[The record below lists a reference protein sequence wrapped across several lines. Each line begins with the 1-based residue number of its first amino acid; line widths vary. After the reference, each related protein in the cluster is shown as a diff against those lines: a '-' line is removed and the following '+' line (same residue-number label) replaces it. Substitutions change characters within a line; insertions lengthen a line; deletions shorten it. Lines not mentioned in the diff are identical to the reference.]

1 MNENNIVDQLVK
13 DSILKYFSIFPTRMH
28 VLTHCIL
35 GNGTGY
41 EWIEKDDGLL
51 YLDNVLSSNDDK
63 DYKIKMVDSKKY
75 GISNSLKDKGAEL
88 SNLIRH
94 WIEDN
99 INDYSKKGFKAS
111 GFDYSP
117 DVKDEFFSRGYNR
130 ICDIQDMSNIA
141 PVWIDALLEVCEYF
155 MKKMSVSGIPH
166 FSIKNRDYMKDNKDQ
181 FLILFNARAKIN
193 SLNNDQEHG
202 IRLTNKLLEKINGGK
217 SLNELLKDDW
227 SVNFR
232 DQITFD
238 DFLKIKDWFV
248 DNKGAVGRGEII
260 SLTKRFLK
268 SSKMY
273 FNESGDF
280 TDYFHSEM
288 KVFFNKVAGW
298 NYFDER
304 SVSNQAMR
312 FLKMSDY
319 YKVRVSKIVES
330 EMSTCYGS

>member
-41 EWIEKDDGLL
+41 EWVEKDDGLL
-51 YLDNVLSSNDDK
+51 YLDSVLSSNDGYSGIAMIDP
-63 DYKIKMVDSKKY
+63 KKY
-75 GISNSLKDKGAEL
+75 GNSNPVKDKGAEL

-111 GFDYSP
+111 GFDYNP
-117 DVKDEFFSRGYNR
+117 DVKSDFFSRGYNR
-130 ICDIQDMSNIA
+130 LCDVKDMSKIA
-141 PVWIDALLEVCEYF
+141 PIWRSALLEVCEYF
-155 MKKMSVSGIPH
+155 MKKMSVSGVPY

-181 FLILFNARAKIN
+181 FLILFNAREKIN
-193 SLNNDQEHG
+193 SLNNNSEYG
-202 IRLTNKLLEKINGGK
+202 INLTNKLLEKMNGGK

-227 SVNFR
+227 YDNFR
-232 DQITFD
+232 DQMTFD
-238 DFLKIKDWFV
+238 EFLKIRDWFI
-248 DNKGAVGRGEII
+248 DNKDVFGRGEII

-268 SSKMY
+268 SSKLY
-273 FNESGDF
+273 FNESDDF
-280 TDYFHSEM
+280 TDYFHSEI

-304 SVSNQAMR
+304 SVANQAMR